1 MSSKSQCL
9 IYTGSDLSGG
19 DVTTKRVK
27 DKINGKVGREKDQTK
42 VQLLKS
48 SQDHEPVSTTP
59 ETDKG
64 TNSGQ
69 RPNSVRQPNMLYHF
83 IVSKISF

>member
-1 MSSKSQCL
+1 MSSKSKCL

-27 DKINGKVGREKDQTK
+27 DKSNGKVGREKDRTE

-48 SQDHEPVSTTP
+48 SQDH
-59 ETDKG
+59 KG

-69 RPNSVRQPNMLYHF
+69 RPNSVKQPNMLYH
-83 IVSKISF
+83 ILL

>member
-1 MSSKSQCL
+1 MSSKSKCL

-27 DKINGKVGREKDQTK
+27 DKSKGKVGREKDRTE

-48 SQDHEPVSTTP
+48 SQDHKPISTTP

-69 RPNSVRQPNMLYHF
+69 RPNSVRQPNMLYH
-83 IVSKISF
+83 ILL